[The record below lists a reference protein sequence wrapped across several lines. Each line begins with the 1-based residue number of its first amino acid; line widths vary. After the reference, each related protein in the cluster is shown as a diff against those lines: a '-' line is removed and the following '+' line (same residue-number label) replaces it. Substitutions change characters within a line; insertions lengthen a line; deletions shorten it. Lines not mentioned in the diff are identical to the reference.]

1 MMRPALD
8 KIIALY
14 KTSPVFQDLIETAA
28 GTALV
33 TGGQAIATD
42 MTPEELAL
50 SGAVAFGAGMVG
62 RPIMGRAGQAL
73 GGMLDRA
80 HPDVGKALLQGLK
93 DGSKIMPGPMREIYE
108 AKMAPYQHLGGGA
121 QYGNLLGRA
130 YGDNAAQLLVGLAAP
145 SLLNIGEE

>member
-1 MMRPALD
+1 MRPALD
-8 KIIALY
+8 TIIKLY

-33 TGGQAIATD
+33 TAGQASMTD

-73 GGMLDRA
+73 GGMVDRSS
-80 HPDVGKALLQGLK
+80 PSTGKALLEGLK
-93 DGSKIMPGPMREIYE
+93 QGGDMLPGPMREIYA

-121 QYGNLLGRA
+121 QYGNLIGRA

-145 SLLNIGEE
+145 SLVNIGEE